1 MTANIFVL
9 DTETTGLGG
18 AAEGDVVVEIGI
30 ARVDL
35 DRNRV
40 YPEMGR
46 IVMQQLTPE
55 QRRSWVFEHT
65 DLDPDEVERSPWSVG
80 DVRAELA
87 GYEGKVFTGYNTD
100 FDFGRFL
107 GSGPWDFRPR
117 MAPCIMIEC
126 ADRFN
131 GGCWMK
137 AQDAYDML
145 CPGNPAGVP
154 GGMEEHRALSDAVL
168 EGYILLG
175 LCGRD
180 PDIRGRYV
188 RAAEGS
194 E

>member
-1 MTANIFVL
+1 MLSSKHYAIL
-9 DTETTGLGG
+9 RR
-18 AAEGDVVVEIGI
+18 AESEGVMRASD
-30 ARVDL
+30 
-35 DRNRV
+35 NR
-40 YPEMGR
+40 
-46 IVMQQLTPE
+46 
-55 QRRSWVFEHT
+55 
-65 DLDPDEVERSPWSVG
+65 SV
-80 DVRAELA
+80 RELA

-107 GSGPWDFRPR
+107 RPEPWDFRPR
-117 MAPCIMIEC
+117 LAPCIMVEC

-154 GGMEEHRALSDAVL
+154 GGKEEHRALSDAVL

-175 LCGRD
+175 LCSRD
-180 PDIRGRYV
+180 PDIRDGYV

-194 E
+194 EC